1 MNKLTSQRSAADEN
15 AYIAYKKTHSNF
27 CSFCELDKSASK
39 LIKDYGIFMIVS
51 NAFPYATW
59 DRGKVT
65 EHIMLTPKR
74 HVESLSLFT
83 DDELKEFATLLAKYE
98 SIGYNFYGRSYGS
111 EFKSIKH
118 QHTHLIKT
126 EMSS

>member
-1 MNKLTSQRSAADEN
+1 MNKLTSPRSEADER
-15 AYIAYKKTHSNF
+15 AYIEYKKTHNNF
-27 CSFCELDKSASK
+27 CSFCEMDKSASE

-51 NAFPYATW
+51 NAFPYVTW
-59 DRGKVT
+59 DRGEVA
-65 EHIMLTPKR
+65 EHVILIPKR

-83 DDELKEFATLLAKYE
+83 NDELKEFAALLAKYE

-118 QHTHLIKT
+118 QHTHLIRT
-126 EMSS
+126 EMPN